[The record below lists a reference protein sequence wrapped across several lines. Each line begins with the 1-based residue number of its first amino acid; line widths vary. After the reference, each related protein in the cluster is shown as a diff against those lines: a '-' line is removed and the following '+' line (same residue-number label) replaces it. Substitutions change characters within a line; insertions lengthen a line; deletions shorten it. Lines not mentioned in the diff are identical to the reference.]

1 MIKFENQENGRFY
14 YLRVQKDMT
23 GDDVLVVVRGGRDIS
38 ITRTYGFPNSQARDK
53 RIKALMRRRIRNGYS
68 LVT

>member
-14 YLRVQKDMT
+14 YLRVEKDMT
-23 GDDVLVVVRGGRDIS
+23 GEDVLVVVRGGRS
-38 ITRTYGFPNSQARDK
+38 VCVTRTYGFVDSQARDK